1 MYRYVCPFNIIC
13 PAGSKIWYMVELREG
28 VKRLQG
34 YTEGLEEAY
43 DDLRKEVEETKA
55 GNKDMEKEIEMA

>member
-1 MYRYVCPFNIIC
+1 
-13 PAGSKIWYMVELREG
+13 MVELREG